1 MGILFFI
8 LLPFFLFW
16 LGFNPVDQFGI
27 GGTLLV
33 VLIFVNLY
41 VTYRCI
47 RTPHF
52 DKQKKI
58 YQIAFV
64 WLIPVMGAVT
74 VWAFSKP
81 EPLLEPHGGSGGHTS
96 SGDSIMGT
104 QYYSGSGSGG
114 CDSGGS
120 GSD

>member
-16 LGFNPVDQFGI
+16 FGFNPVDQFGI

-41 VTYRCI
+41 MTYRCI

-52 DKQKKI
+52 DKQKK
-58 YQIAFV
+58 F
-64 WLIPVMGAVT
+64 T
-74 VWAFSKP
+74 K
-81 EPLLEPHGGSGGHTS
+81 LLLYG
-96 SGDSIMGT
+96 
-104 QYYSGSGSGG
+104 
-114 CDSGGS
+114 
-120 GSD
+120 